1 MEQLPEQ
8 LNVKNIELFSS
19 ILDLEH
25 KRMMRK
31 EIYMMILKRNESDF
45 FDIDNF
51 NRRYIKNMEKSTE
64 MAKSICEELETLGWK
79 TFFGFGGTGLYV
91 YSTEDLPPGAY

>member
-1 MEQLPEQ
+1 MEQFPEQ
-8 LNVKNIELFSS
+8 LNVKN
-19 ILDLEH
+19 LDLFTSLLDEEH

-31 EIYMMILKRNESDF
+31 EIYIMILKRNETDF

-51 NRRYIKNMEKSTE
+51 NRRYVKNMEKSTV
-64 MAKSICEELETLGWK
+64 MAKSICEELELLGWK
-79 TFFGFGGTGLYV
+79 TFFGFGGTGLYI

>member
-1 MEQLPEQ
+1 MDLFPDH
-8 LNVKNIELFSS
+8 LSVKNVELFTSL
-19 ILDLEH
+19 LDQEH
-25 KRMMRK
+25 TRMMRK

-51 NRRYIKNMEKSTE
+51 NRRYVKNMEKSTK
-64 MAKSICEELETLGWK
+64 MAKQLSSELEVLGWK